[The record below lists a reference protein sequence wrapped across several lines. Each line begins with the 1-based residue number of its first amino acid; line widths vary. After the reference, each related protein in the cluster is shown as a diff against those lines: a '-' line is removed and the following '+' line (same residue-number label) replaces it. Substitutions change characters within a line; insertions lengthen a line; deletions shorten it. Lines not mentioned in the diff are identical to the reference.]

1 MHQNDQDIA
10 VMRTPRT
17 VDIAITGQCN
27 LRCAYCSHF
36 SSSGDVNDDL
46 PTIEWLN
53 FFRELNRCTVMNVIL
68 QGGEPFCRIDLKNLL
83 EGIVENRMRF
93 SILTNGTLITEDIA
107 AFIAATSRCDGVQ
120 VSIDG
125 AIPITHDAFRGKGNF
140 YKAMKGIENLKVNGV
155 PVNVRV
161 TIHKKNV
168 QELDSIAKLMLE
180 DIGLK
185 DFSTNAAGYLGLCR
199 SNTEQVQLSIED
211 RTLAMKTLKQ
221 LNHKYEG
228 QITATAGPLA
238 EVDIWNDMI
247 QACGENNSKGTSGGC
262 LSACNGP
269 FDTLGVRSNGVMVPC
284 TQLSHIELGRINKDN
299 LKSVWLNHPELN
311 RLRTRHF
318 IPLDSFEFC
327 KGCEY
332 ISHCTGNCPALAYT
346 LVGEENHPSPD
357 ACLRQFLEDG
367 GRLPEQEI

>member
-1 MHQNDQDIA
+1 MHQKDQEIP
-10 VMRTPRT
+10 VMQTPRT
-17 VDIAITGQCN
+17 VDIAITGRCN

-36 SSSGDVNDDL
+36 SSPGDVNDDL
-46 PTIEWLN
+46 STIEWLN
-53 FFRELNRCTVMNVIL
+53 FFRELNRCAVMNVIL
-68 QGGEPFCRIDLKNLL
+68 QGGEPFCRIDLKKLL

-107 AFIAATSRCDGVQ
+107 AFISGTNRCDGVQ

-140 YKAMKGIENLKVNGV
+140 YKAIKGIENLKSNDV
-155 PVNVRV
+155 PANVRV
-161 TIHKKNV
+161 TVHKKNV
-168 QELDSIAKLMLE
+168 RELDSIAKLLLE
-180 DIGLK
+180 EIGLK
-185 DFSTNAAGYLGLCR
+185 YFSTNAAGYQGLCR
-199 SNTEQVQLSIED
+199 SNTDQVQLSTED

-221 LNHKYEG
+221 LNHKYKG
-228 QITATAGPLA
+228 RITATAGPLA
-238 EVDIWNDMI
+238 EVGIWNSMM
-247 QACGENNSKGTSGGC
+247 QACGKDNSEEPSGGN

-269 FDTLGVRSNGVMVPC
+269 FDTMGVRADGVMVPC
-284 TQLSHIELGRINKDN
+284 TQLSHMELGRINRDD

-311 RLRTRHF
+311 SLRARHF

-332 ISHCTGNCPALAYT
+332 IDHCTGNCPALAYT

-357 ACLRQFLEDG
+357 ACLRQFLKDG
-367 GRLPEQEI
+367 GRLPE

>member
-1 MHQNDQDIA
+1 
-10 VMRTPRT
+10 
-17 VDIAITGQCN
+17 
-27 LRCAYCSHF
+27 
-36 SSSGDVNDDL
+36 
-46 PTIEWLN
+46 
-53 FFRELNRCTVMNVIL
+53 MNVIL
-68 QGGEPFCRIDLKNLL
+68 QGGEPFCRIDIKMLL
-83 EGIVENRMRF
+83 ESIVENRMRF
-93 SILTNGTLITEDIA
+93 SILTNGTLITKDVAALIA
-107 AFIAATSRCDGVQ
+107 GTNRCDAVQ

-140 YKAMKGIENLKVNGV
+140 YQAIKGIQNLKVNGV

-168 QELDSIAKLMLE
+168 QELDSIAKLLLV
-180 DIGLK
+180 DNGLK
-185 DFSTNAAGYLGLCR
+185 NFSTNAAGYLGLCR
-199 SNTEQVQLSIED
+199 SNTEQVQLSTDE
-211 RTLAMKTLKQ
+211 RTQAMETLKQ
-221 LNHKYEG
+221 LNQKYEG

-238 EVDIWNDMI
+238 EVDIWNDMMR
-247 QACGENNSKGTSGGC
+247 ACGKNQSGETSGGC

-269 FDTLGVRSNGVMVPC
+269 FDTIGVRADGVMVPC

-299 LKSVWLNHPELN
+299 LESVWLKHAELN
-311 RLRTRHF
+311 RLRKRHF
-318 IPLDSFEFC
+318 IPLENFEFC
-327 KGCEY
+327 SGCEY